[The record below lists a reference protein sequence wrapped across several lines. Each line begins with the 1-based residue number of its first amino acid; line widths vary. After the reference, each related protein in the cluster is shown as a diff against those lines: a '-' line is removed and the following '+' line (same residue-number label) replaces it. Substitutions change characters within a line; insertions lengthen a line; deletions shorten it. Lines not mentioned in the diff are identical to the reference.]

1 MNSSI
6 LKWLALVTAPVA
18 IFGGGFFSA
27 TEMSV
32 GEISDRF
39 FEDVLIIP
47 SGYAFSIWGLIY
59 LGILALAVVQV
70 LPAADDNAAFRRARL
85 PLIANMICNFSWIV
99 TWQSL
104 MFEVATVILVAQ
116 LATAIWL
123 YYALRIPDEMAQTR
137 LEAWIRVPIRIY
149 VGWLTV
155 ATVVGISTL
164 LYYLEWGGWGLSDV
178 AWAAMLVVVATAI
191 GVIATLV
198 WRDPIYGAVFVWA
211 WVALALRPEQEG
223 AVATTGAAM
232 AAVVAAVIAYDLWS
246 RFRRGGVT

>member
-6 LKWLALVTAPVA
+6 LKWLALVVPPVA

-27 TEMSV
+27 TDMSV

-123 YYALRIPDEMAQTR
+123 YYALRIPDEMAVSK
-137 LEAWIRVPIRIY
+137 LEAWIRGPISVY

-155 ATVVGISTL
+155 ATVVGVSTL
-164 LYYLEWGGWGLSDV
+164 LHHLEWGGWGLSDV
-178 AWAAMLVVVATAI
+178 VWAVIMVVVATVI

-211 WVALALRPEQEG
+211 WIALALRPEQDS
-223 AVATTGAAM
+223 AVVTAAAVM
-232 AAVVAAVIAYDLWS
+232 AAVVAAVIGYRLWA
-246 RFRRGGVT
+246 RFRK